1 MPYKTLFLVLLHFH
15 QSLFIQRQYFFC
27 EVDKIMPFFS
37 LILFLVLMIVS
48 CTMKENEI
56 PLTNAILLHLPFSI
70 VAQVC
75 FQFLFPLAWLS
86 SWQWNRKGKNTFI
99 ITPET
104 MEFTSVK
111 ATWPWMIVNSGV
123 VHWRR
128 HEFEKTL
135 GDSEGQGSVVCCRP
149 WGHKDLDT
157 SDRLNNSNT
166 VSFTLNPRYCLG
178 IPLFRTLRS

>member
-1 MPYKTLFLVLLHFH
+1 
-15 QSLFIQRQYFFC
+15 
-27 EVDKIMPFFS
+27 
-37 LILFLVLMIVS
+37 
-48 CTMKENEI
+48 
-56 PLTNAILLHLPFSI
+56 
-70 VAQVC
+70 
-75 FQFLFPLAWLS
+75 
-86 SWQWNRKGKNTFI
+86 
-99 ITPET
+99 
-104 MEFTSVK
+104 
-111 ATWPWMIVNSGV
+111 MIVNSGV

-178 IPLFRTLRS
+178 IPLFRTFRS